1 MIYDYYKEQNKRNYI
16 RRLVVILTLVSLFMV
31 LGLFF
36 SIFTEY
42 IQIYEIGKRFTSVFW
57 INFNVK
63 LVVQL
68 SSFLIVFFIFF
79 ISTIIIRAN
88 MLARDP
94 SHEILKRIMPILLLS
109 FIISFVA
116 STFIRD
122 TVYNRFLL
130 FANALPFNKT
140 DPIFNQ
146 DIGYY
151 IFQRPFLISLVESI
165 LGVWIF
171 QTLYTFIL
179 YIIFYSGIGFRSTSD
194 IIHEKGI
201 VLHNLINIIVLFLIK
216 ASTYRF
222 ESESILYSTIGEVV
236 GAGYTDINVWLRYY
250 RIAPI
255 LLIAIVITTI
265 ILLFRA
271 KIKYSILT
279 IAIFPVAWIIV
290 LFIAGMVQTL
300 IVSPN
305 EVAVEQPYLKHN
317 IDYTRA
323 AYNLENIIEKEFP
336 LKNDLTMQDIAQNRV
351 TIDNIRI
358 TDFPATLTVL
368 NQLQGIR
375 NYYRFTDTDIATY
388 NINGSPTAVF
398 IGARELY
405 KENLDESAKTYI
417 NKKFRFTHGFG
428 VVMNPI
434 NKITEQGHP
443 DFIIKNIPPKSA
455 DGVPQVAQPRIYFG
469 ELTND
474 YVIVNAKNQKELD
487 YSEGQD
493 DVEFVY
499 DGKAGIKLNFIN
511 RMIFS
516 LKYGDLRMLV
526 SGYITPESKI
536 LLNRNILKRV
546 QRVAPFLEY
555 DDDPYIVITEDGKL
569 KWIIDIYTTSNYYPY
584 SQPIGN
590 INYIRNSAKAVV
602 DAYDGTVEF
611 YITDRSDPIINV
623 YNNIYPDLFNKDKLP
638 EDMAQHIRY
647 PEQLFKIQAQIFRKY
662 HMTNPVAFYNKADL
676 WEISQEKYRGQSKN
690 VDPYYNLM
698 KLPDISTREELI
710 LMIPYTLVKK
720 ENMVSWL
727 AVRSEGD
734 SYGQMVLYKF
744 PKGIN
749 VYGTMQ
755 IENRIDSNPDISR
768 ELSLWDQGGSSV
780 IRGNLLVIPINNSLL
795 YVEPIYITAANESS
809 LPEVKR
815 IVVAYGDQIVMEPT
829 LERALNVLFGGAQP
843 VVPSKGESVKD
854 IIEKA
859 LKTFQDVK
867 AYTRENDWENF
878 GKAFKQLDDIMDILQ
893 ERKTEIQ

>member
-1 MIYDYYKEQNKRNYI
+1 
-16 RRLVVILTLVSLFMV
+16 
-31 LGLFF
+31 
-36 SIFTEY
+36 
-42 IQIYEIGKRFTSVFW
+42 
-57 INFNVK
+57 
-63 LVVQL
+63 
-68 SSFLIVFFIFF
+68 
-79 ISTIIIRAN
+79 
-88 MLARDP
+88 
-94 SHEILKRIMPILLLS
+94 
-109 FIISFVA
+109 
-116 STFIRD
+116 
-122 TVYNRFLL
+122 
-130 FANALPFNKT
+130 
-140 DPIFNQ
+140 
-146 DIGYY
+146 
-151 IFQRPFLISLVESI
+151 
-165 LGVWIF
+165 
-171 QTLYTFIL
+171 
-179 YIIFYSGIGFRSTSD
+179 
-194 IIHEKGI
+194 
-201 VLHNLINIIVLFLIK
+201 
-216 ASTYRF
+216 
-222 ESESILYSTIGEVV
+222 
-236 GAGYTDINVWLRYY
+236 
-250 RIAPI
+250 
-255 LLIAIVITTI
+255 
-265 ILLFRA
+265 
-271 KIKYSILT
+271 
-279 IAIFPVAWIIV
+279 
-290 LFIAGMVQTL
+290 
-300 IVSPN
+300 
-305 EVAVEQPYLKHN
+305 
-317 IDYTRA
+317 
-323 AYNLENIIEKEFP
+323 
-336 LKNDLTMQDIAQNRV
+336 
-351 TIDNIRI
+351 
-358 TDFPATLTVL
+358 
-368 NQLQGIR
+368 
-375 NYYRFTDTDIATY
+375 
-388 NINGSPTAVF
+388 
-398 IGARELY
+398 
-405 KENLDESAKTYI
+405 
-417 NKKFRFTHGFG
+417 
-428 VVMNPI
+428 
-434 NKITEQGHP
+434 
-443 DFIIKNIPPKSA
+443 
-455 DGVPQVAQPRIYFG
+455 
-469 ELTND
+469 
-474 YVIVNAKNQKELD
+474 
-487 YSEGQD
+487 
-493 DVEFVY
+493 
-499 DGKAGIKLNFIN
+499 
-511 RMIFS
+511 
-516 LKYGDLRMLV
+516 MLV

-555 DDDPYIVITEDGKL
+555 DDDPYIVITGDGKL

-584 SQPIGN
+584 SQSIGN

-698 KLPDISTREELI
+698 KLPDISTREELV

-843 VVPSKGESVKD
+843 VVPSKGESVTD
-854 IIEKA
+854 IIERA